1 LNCIK
6 NIILDKEALQ
16 MMNSVSSSDFTLSS
30 QLLENGNRRETNMCD
45 NDLLHIYILSTTFL
59 VSIVGFLVYMFVFA

>member
-1 LNCIK
+1 
-6 NIILDKEALQ
+6 

-30 QLLENGNRRETNMCD
+30 QLLENGNTRETNICD
-45 NDLLHIYILSTTFL
+45 NDLLHIYILSTTFI

>member
-6 NIILDKEALQ
+6 NIILNKEALQ

-30 QLLENGNRRETNMCD
+30 QLLENGNTRETNICD
-45 NDLLHIYILSTTFL
+45 NDVLHLYILSTTFL

>member
-1 LNCIK
+1 
-6 NIILDKEALQ
+6 

-30 QLLENGNRRETNMCD
+30 QLLENGNTRETNIC
-45 NDLLHIYILSTTFL
+45 NNNVLHLYIFSTTFL

>member
-1 LNCIK
+1 
-6 NIILDKEALQ
+6 

-30 QLLENGNRRETNMCD
+30 QLLENGNRRETNICD
-45 NDLLHIYILSTTFL
+45 NELLHLYIFSTTFL

>member
-1 LNCIK
+1 LNYIK

-45 NDLLHIYILSTTFL
+45 NDLLHIYIFSTTFL

>member
-45 NDLLHIYILSTTFL
+45 NDLLHIYILSATFL
-59 VSIVGFLVYMFVFA
+59 LSIVGFLVYIFIFA

>member
-30 QLLENGNRRETNMCD
+30 QLLENGNRRETYICN
-45 NDLLHIYILSTTFL
+45 NDVLHIYIVVTIFIL
-59 VSIVGFLVYMFVFA
+59 SIVGFLVYMFVFA